1 MLIHLACFQALV
13 WAFLTQPSWLV
24 HAACTQA
31 TTACTDGET
40 QVLVVGAGM
49 AGLSAGK
56 EMLSRGMEDFII
68 VESENRI
75 GGRVSS
81 ISGFGG
87 SAVLEECASWV
98 YDFSDSGMAS
108 PSPSPSPSL
117 PSPSPSTLS
126 PDGTPAPSTPSP
138 APVDLNPILEL
149 AGEYGIEN
157 TLQVCTFL
165 VVAENMHDTHK

>member
-1 MLIHLACFQALV
+1 
-13 WAFLTQPSWLV
+13 
-24 HAACTQA
+24 
-31 TTACTDGET
+31 
-40 QVLVVGAGM
+40 M

-149 AGEYGIEN
+149 VGEYGIAN
-157 TLQVCTFL
+157 TEQVCTL
-165 VVAENMHDTHK
+165 VVVVEHMHDTHT